1 MTNFYKHQ
9 KGDIVETSLDSAKII
24 PTSLNAPLTAS
35 SSAPSNAPL
44 FAPLFAQWQNT
55 LNWLPNHLQNEQF
68 AQLYALVLEGNRQQN
83 LTRITEI
90 NDFWEK
96 HLWDSLRGIWTMQE
110 REDLQVIDIGTGAGF
125 PGLAIAIAKPSWQVT
140 MIDSTQKKVNFV
152 QQAIQALGLT
162 NAIAMSGR
170 AEALATLKIYR
181 RKFDLAVIR
190 AVGKPDI
197 CTKYCLPFLN
207 QKGNAVLYRGQWL
220 SAESEQLNIFCSS
233 QNIELVKVDRFQTP
247 LSAGLRHS
255 IYLSPRSTSI
265 SNS

>member
-1 MTNFYKHQ
+1 MTNFYTHQ
-9 KGDIVETSLDSAKII
+9 KGDIVEDSLASTKITSEPLTESLTEPLTSLS
-24 PTSLNAPLTAS
+24 
-35 SSAPSNAPL
+35 
-44 FAPLFAQWQNT
+44 FAPLFASLFEQWQST
-55 LNWLPNHLQNEQF
+55 LNWLPNQRQNEQF
-68 AQLYALVLEGNRQQN
+68 AQLYTLVLEGNRQQN

-96 HLWDSLRGIWTMQE
+96 HLWDSLRGIWAMQE
-110 REDLQVIDIGTGAGF
+110 REGLQAIDIGTGAGF

-152 QQAIQALGLT
+152 QQVIKELGLT
-162 NAIAMSGR
+162 NAIAISGR
-170 AEALATLKIYR
+170 AETLATLKIYR

-197 CTKYCLPFLN
+197 CAEYCLPFLN
-207 QKGNAVLYRGQWL
+207 KKGNAVLYRGQWL
-220 SAESEQLNIFCSS
+220 SDESDQLNVFCEE

-255 IYLSPRSTSI
+255 VYLSPRSTSI